1 LAEQK
6 ALREILSKQ
15 LDADA
20 LKSFDKYM
28 ESHPVLP
35 PPPAGGTP
43 KGSGLDLGVVTP
55 TKVTRRGFAFG
66 NTPGGGIFDPFEG
79 TSNPSL
85 MLSPSPSSSSS
96 SSLSSSSRGVAP
108 HEAKD
113 FRFDKLYERVA
124 MNGLQS
130 MEPLR
135 EGQDIEKYLHTFA
148 LTVGRLPMTEDQKIF
163 MLGTKLTPT
172 ASGILGSFGS
182 VATLAEASSKLV
194 ARMCRDSS

>member
-6 ALREILSKQ
+6 ALREILSEQ

-66 NTPGGGIFDPFEG
+66 NTPGGGIFD
-79 TSNPSL
+79 
-85 MLSPSPSSSSS
+85 
-96 SSLSSSSRGVAP
+96 R
-108 HEAKD
+108 
-113 FRFDKLYERVA
+113 
-124 MNGLQS
+124 
-130 MEPLR
+130 
-135 EGQDIEKYLHTFA
+135 QDIEKYLHTFA
-148 LTVGRLPMTEDQKIF
+148 LTVGRLPMTEDQKIS
-163 MLGTKLTPT
+163 ML
-172 ASGILGSFGS
+172 
-182 VATLAEASSKLV
+182 
-194 ARMCRDSS
+194 ARSHR